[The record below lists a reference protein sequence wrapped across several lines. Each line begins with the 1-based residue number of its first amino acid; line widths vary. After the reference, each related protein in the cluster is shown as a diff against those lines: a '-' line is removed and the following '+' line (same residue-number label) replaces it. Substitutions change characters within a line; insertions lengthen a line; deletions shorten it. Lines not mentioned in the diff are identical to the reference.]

1 MLPHRALTAP
11 STSIQCDGLPMLT
24 AQGCL
29 ARRERLWGV
38 LSEQIEWVLIADP
51 RHVHYFS
58 NFWINPLSFS
68 SSERAFLI
76 LDRGGKATLICDN
89 FARRSVPS
97 EPFVDDEIVGKW
109 YDHRHSVVNR
119 DALLVATLERVKD
132 RLPPDRGRVEKSALP
147 LNAFAALGPAAAAE
161 GSELGSIIHS
171 LRRSKEADEIS
182 LLQRCLRA
190 AEAGHARALEVV
202 GPGVTELDVYREVQS
217 VSLEVAGRPVLVY
230 GDFRAARPDHPKVG
244 GLPTDYTLQD
254 GDLFILDVSVVM
266 DGYRGDTTNT
276 MQVGERSR
284 RGQSGMFQACRS
296 AIEKGEA
303 ALGPGVPASRVYEVV
318 SSELEKAGHGPL
330 VHHAGHGIGLS
341 HLEPPILVSESED
354 ELSAGDVVTLE
365 PGLYVE
371 GIGGMRVE
379 HNYLI
384 TAEASVRLSH
394 HSLSLK

>member
-1 MLPHRALTAP
+1 
-11 STSIQCDGLPMLT
+11 MLT
-24 AQGCL
+24 EQGCM

-68 SSERAFLI
+68 FGERAFLI

-89 FARRSVPS
+89 FARRSAPS

-132 RLPPDRGRVEKSALP
+132 RLTPDRGWVEKSAPP
-147 LNAFAALGPAAAAE
+147 LNAFAALDTAPAAA
-161 GSELGSIIHS
+161 GSELGSIIRS

-182 LLQRCLRA
+182 LLRRCLRA
-190 AEAGHARALEVV
+190 AEAAHARALEVV
-202 GPGVTELDVYREVQS
+202 RPGVSELDVYREVQS
-217 VSLEVAGRPVLVY
+217 ASVEAAGRPVLVY
-230 GDFRAARPDHPKVG
+230 GDFRAATPAQPKVG
-244 GLPTDYTLQD
+244 GLPTAYELQD
-254 GDLFILDVSVVM
+254 GDLFILDFSVVM

-276 MQVGERSR
+276 IHVGKHPRES
-284 RGQSGMFQACRS
+284 QSEIFGACRS
-296 AIEKGEA
+296 AMEKGEA
-303 ALGPGVPASRVYEVV
+303 VLGPGVSARRVYEAA
-318 SSELEKAGHGPL
+318 SLELEKAGHGPL
-330 VHHAGHGIGLS
+330 AHHAGHGIGLG
-341 HLEPPILVSESED
+341 HPEPPILVPESED
-354 ELSAGDVVTLE
+354 ELMAGDVVTLE

-371 GIGGMRVE
+371 GIGGVRLE

-384 TAEASVRLSH
+384 TTEGAVRLSR
-394 HSLSLK
+394 HSLSLE